1 MPDYINLL
9 TRIVE
14 VSRSWLK
21 DLEARKEFRLLMS
34 SPMLEDIQLLGQN
47 LYRE

>member
-1 MPDYINLL
+1 MPGYINLL

-14 VSRSWLK
+14 VSRSWLE
-21 DLEARKEFRLLMS
+21 DLEARKEFRLLMP
-34 SPMLEDIQLLGQN
+34 SPMLEGILLLGPS